1 MSRGTTNSLVHGN
14 GGGTSINID
23 FTQLVLLIPATVVTS
38 FVLPAAYLLEFKGFG
53 ALYETVPA
61 GGTSNFYWAMIQYA
75 PILITFAFGRCGQ
88 TKSSTHPTRR
98 RHP

>member
-1 MSRGTTNSLVHGN
+1 MCAEKLV
-14 GGGTSINID
+14 
-23 FTQLVLLIPATVVTS
+23 
-38 FVLPAAYLLEFKGFG
+38 AAYAPQFKGFG

-75 PILITFAFGRCGQ
+75 PILITFAFSSSMVQTLVALAAVCRRCGQ
-88 TKSSTHPTRR
+88 TKSLTHPTRR